1 MVRIDFTHGQK
12 CPFCD
17 GTMSKT
23 KEGYYYCR
31 NGCYHEKEEVN
42 KKSRI
47 KVPTE
52 FDFS

>member
-23 KEGYYYCR
+23 KDGYYYCSS
-31 NGCYHEKEEVN
+31 GCYSEKKE
-42 KKSRI
+42 KKKKNEI
-47 KVPTE
+47 KVPTT